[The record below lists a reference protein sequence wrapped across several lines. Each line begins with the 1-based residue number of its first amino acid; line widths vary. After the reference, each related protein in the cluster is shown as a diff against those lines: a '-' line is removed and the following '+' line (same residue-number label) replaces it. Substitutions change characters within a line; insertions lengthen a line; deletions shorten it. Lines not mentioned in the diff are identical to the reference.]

1 MSNQN
6 PEANPADPT
15 DVHDRAMPDGGTATD
30 APPATQTYPR
40 WDANSSS
47 QSSPV
52 PAAVGAG
59 VVALLLAYVIRKL
72 KARHLKPTPSE
83 RLADATKTLGT
94 ASVKLGDRAGDRLG
108 DVAEQVKARAPGV
121 ASKTADVAGDVAEQL
136 KARAPGVASKT
147 ADIAGDVAGEVRSRA
162 PEVASRA
169 AAVAG
174 DVADYVTSRAPDVAS
189 KTADVASQV
198 AGVASDVGGKAVS
211 AAQRA
216 GGGVGDVGGAIAGGA
231 EHVYDRTTTWAN
243 RLLLLLIGFI
253 GYVLGAAAG
262 RERYEQIAG
271 VARSVASRPEVQQ
284 AKDKVQQ
291 TVQEQTGL
299 GGGASSGSS
308 AT

>member
-15 DVHDRAMPDGGTATD
+15 DVHDRAVPDGGTATD
-30 APPATQTYPR
+30 APPTSQTYPR

-47 QSSPV
+47 QSFPV

-83 RLADATKTLGT
+83 RLADATKTLGA

-108 DVAEQVKARAPGV
+108 DVAEQVKASAPG
-121 ASKTADVAGDVAEQL
+121 L
-136 KARAPGVASKT
+136 ASKT

-162 PEVASRA
+162 PEVASKA

-189 KTADVASQV
+189 KTADVAAQV

-271 VARSVASRPEVQQ
+271 VARSVANRPEVQQ
-284 AKDKVQQ
+284 AKDKVQH

-299 GGGASSGSS
+299 GGRASSGSS